1 MDPFHS
7 PFIFNPPRDSRSAN
21 SQLEIEERALFSRSR
36 RAIEAIEIEL
46 RRERSFLDILL
57 NSRKLG

>member
-7 PFIFNPPRDSRSAN
+7 PFIFNPPRDSARED
-21 SQLEIEERALFSRSR
+21 SQFEADERALFSRSR
-36 RAIEAIEIEL
+36 KAIEAIEIEL
-46 RRERSFLDILL
+46 RRERSFLDILF

>member
-7 PFIFNPPRDSRSAN
+7 PFIFNAPRDSQITDSQFEAN
-21 SQLEIEERALFSRSR
+21 ERAIFSRSR
-36 RAIEAIEIEL
+36 RALEAIDIEL
-46 RRERSFLDILL
+46 RRERSFLDILF

>member
-7 PFIFNPPRDSRSAN
+7 PFIFNAPRDSESAD
-21 SQLEIEERALFSRSR
+21 SQFEADERALFSRSR

-46 RRERSFLDILL
+46 RRERSFLDIFF

>member
-7 PFIFNPPRDSRSAN
+7 PFIFNAPRDNAKEN
-21 SQLEIEERALFSRSR
+21 SQFEADERALFSRSR
-36 RAIEAIEIEL
+36 KAIEAIEIEL
-46 RRERSFLDILL
+46 RRERTFLDILF

>member
-7 PFIFNPPRDSRSAN
+7 PFIFNAPRDITLEN
-21 SQLEIEERALFSRSR
+21 SQLETEERALFSHSR
-36 RAIEAIEIEL
+36 KAIEAIEIEL
-46 RRERSFLDILL
+46 RRERTFLDVLF

>member
-7 PFIFNPPRDSRSAN
+7 PFIFNPPHDSRSAD
-21 SQLEIEERALFSRSR
+21 SQLETEERALFSRSR
-36 RAIEAIEIEL
+36 KAMEAIEIEL
-46 RRERSFLDILL
+46 RRERSFLDILF